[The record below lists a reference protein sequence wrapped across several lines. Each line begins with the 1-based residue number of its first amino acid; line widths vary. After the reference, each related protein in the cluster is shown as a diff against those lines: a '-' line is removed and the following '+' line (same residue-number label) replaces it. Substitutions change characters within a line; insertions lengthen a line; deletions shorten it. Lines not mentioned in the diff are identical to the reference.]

1 MERGDFCLLGV
12 WARSGGEVLE
22 KDLGFHSAPDQKEV
36 LGRSQKFLLPSELL
50 QAQAHLWVNET
61 VDGDKSESWRETR
74 IQTRILPG
82 RKAGVRRTGQGRPVQ
97 LRHGLGRKQ
106 EGQNTLRERRD

>member
-36 LGRSQKFLLPSELL
+36 LGGHRSFCSLLSCSKPKLTCGSM
-50 QAQAHLWVNET
+50 
-61 VDGDKSESWRETR
+61 
-74 IQTRILPG
+74 
-82 RKAGVRRTGQGRPVQ
+82 
-97 LRHGLGRKQ
+97 KQ
-106 EGQNTLRERRD
+106 